1 MSRPIDFE
9 EASMRKSIAV
19 ALVGAVLFAAAPAS
33 ARDVVLDR
41 DRTTTDNAFVN
52 ADGEVDDPEALFVK
66 VKTRPTNQRV
76 RVIWNVFC
84 DIPSGFSRTSGSFY
98 RRTTV
103 YERVRM
109 PFANP
114 THCRLTATVQRT
126 VGSGPLILVLIAR
139 V

>member
-1 MSRPIDFE
+1 
-9 EASMRKSIAV
+9 MRKLIAV
-19 ALVGAVLFAAAPAS
+19 ALFGAVVFAAAPAS
-33 ARDVVLDR
+33 ARMVVLDR
-41 DRTTTDNAFVN
+41 DRTTGDNAFVN
-52 ADGEVDDPEALFVK
+52 ADGEVNDPNALFVK

-126 VGSGPLILVLIAR
+126 VGTGPLVLVLLAR

>member
-1 MSRPIDFE
+1 
-9 EASMRKSIAV
+9 MRKSIAV
-19 ALVGAVLFAAAPAS
+19 ALFGAVLFTAAPAS
-33 ARDVVLDR
+33 ARVVVLDR
-41 DRTTTDNAFVN
+41 DRTSGDNAFVN
-52 ADGEVDDPEALFVK
+52 ADGEVNDPEALFVK

-76 RVIWNVFC
+76 RVIWNAFC
-84 DIPSGFSRTSGSFY
+84 DTPSGFSRTSGSFY

-126 VGSGPLILVLIAR
+126 VGTGSLILVVLAR

>member
-1 MSRPIDFE
+1 
-9 EASMRKSIAV
+9 MRKSIAV
-19 ALVGAVLFAAAPAS
+19 ALVGSVLFAAAPAS
-33 ARDVVLDR
+33 ARTIVLDR
-41 DRTTTDNAFVN
+41 DRTTGDNSFVN
-52 ADGEVDDPEALFVK
+52 ADGEVNDPKALFVK

-76 RVIWNVFC
+76 RVIWNAFC

-98 RRTTV
+98 RRTNV

-126 VGSGPLILVLIAR
+126 VGSGSLILVLLAR

>member
-1 MSRPIDFE
+1 
-9 EASMRKSIAV
+9 MRKPIAV
-19 ALVGAVLFAAAPAS
+19 AMVGAVLFAAAPAS
-33 ARDVVLDR
+33 ARDIVLDR
-41 DRTTTDNAFVN
+41 DRTSGDNAFVN
-52 ADGEVDDPEALFVK
+52 ADGEVNDPKALFVK

-76 RVIWNVFC
+76 RVIWNAFC

-98 RRTTV
+98 RRTNV

-126 VGSGPLILVLIAR
+126 VGSGSLILVLLAR

>member
-1 MSRPIDFE
+1 
-9 EASMRKSIAV
+9 MRKSIAV
-19 ALVGAVLFAAAPAS
+19 ALFGAVLFAAAPAS
-33 ARDVVLDR
+33 ARIIVLDR
-41 DRTTTDNAFVN
+41 DRTHGDNALVN
-52 ADGEVDDPEALFVK
+52 AEGEVNDPEALFVK

-76 RVIWNVFC
+76 RVIWNAFC
-84 DIPSGFSRTSGSFY
+84 DIPSGFSSTSGNFY

-114 THCRLTATVQRT
+114 THCRLTASVQRT
-126 VGSGPLILVLIAR
+126 VGSGRLILVLLAR